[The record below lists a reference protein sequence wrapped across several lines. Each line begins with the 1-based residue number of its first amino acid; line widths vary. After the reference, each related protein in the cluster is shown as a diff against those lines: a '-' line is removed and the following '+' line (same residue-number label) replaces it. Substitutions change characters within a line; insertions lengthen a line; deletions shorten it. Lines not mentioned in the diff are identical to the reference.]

1 MVRGVRMAEIPLCW
15 SGDERGSDYAVARG
29 DFPDCIPIANQI
41 CHAAGVANAIK
52 LRREPRVAVCIFGD
66 GATSKGDFY
75 EGMNIAGAWALPLV
89 MVINNNQR

>member
-1 MVRGVRMAEIPLCW
+1 MAEIPLCW